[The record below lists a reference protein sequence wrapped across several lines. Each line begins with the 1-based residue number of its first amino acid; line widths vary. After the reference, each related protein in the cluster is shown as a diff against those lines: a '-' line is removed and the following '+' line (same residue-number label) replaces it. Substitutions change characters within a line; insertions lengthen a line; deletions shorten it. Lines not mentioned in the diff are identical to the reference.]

1 MAKQINKRIKHDVTA
16 VFHIN
21 NNPFNLKGYFMT
33 LEEVILELYRLAE
46 SKNWDSKITDEA
58 LSTAIEGMEHLWEL
72 RQADIRRNA
81 MINASRKQPRV
92 WC

>member
-1 MAKQINKRIKHDVTA
+1 
-16 VFHIN
+16 
-21 NNPFNLKGYFMT
+21 MT

-46 SKNWDSKITDEA
+46 SKNWDNKITDEA

-81 MINASRKQPRV
+81 MISASRKQPRV

>member
-1 MAKQINKRIKHDVTA
+1 
-16 VFHIN
+16 
-21 NNPFNLKGYFMT
+21 MT
-33 LEEVILELYRLAE
+33 LDEVILELYRLAE
-46 SKNWDSKITDEA
+46 SKNWDNELTDEA
-58 LSTAIEGMEHLWEL
+58 LSTAIEGMEHLRAL